1 MSNKHYLDL
10 TGLSYFWSK
19 IKEFFNNIIEHVGN
33 SYSNDDLGV
42 VKCKYVIS
50 SGSTIL
56 THSSSTLPVK
66 MWVDG
71 VPVTPAHSYTF
82 SSHGY
87 HTVDYIFNDITDIG
101 YATFSSVPRLKAVK
115 LPESLTKISGTN
127 SFYLSGIEE
136 IEIPK
141 GVTSIGAQALSSSSL
156 SKIIARPTTAPTLGS
171 SALNGVATIG
181 TLYYPKG
188 SDYSTW
194 ISALPSGWTAQ
205 PVDTLAGLT
214 NHELDN
220 TIHVTSNDKT
230 TWNGKQDKIY
240 SVDYIGK
247 FYRSNVSGSG
257 NINVSAAGGTIILGQ
272 FPTVTGAGT
281 YIVKTYMKSST
292 SSYNLNVSFGGNTY
306 QLSASSGIIEDSRE
320 LTVPANSTWSGSLAN
335 NVASGTII
343 SIKILSENQDVTEIG
358 TTAVTNDYDDLDN
371 KPTIPTKVSDLTND
385 SGFTTNTGTITGITM
400 NGVSKGTS
408 GVVDLGTVVTENPV
422 YVTNITIDE
431 LLGESL
437 TSSTIEKL
445 KSLRA
450 TSPINKL
457 LIFNSNNSGGTSAIG
472 TIITYGSSFEMYVYY
487 DGDNIHVHADPSNQN
502 WSITRTSYY
511 HKPDPRAGIPKS
523 DLSPEVQ
530 TSLGKADT
538 ALQSFTETDPVFT
551 ASVAHDITSGDVTN
565 WNGKLDATATAK
577 RAASIPYGACD
588 NSSTATAYTATVP
601 GITALEDGTC
611 MLLKNGVVTSTT
623 NFTININNLGAKPV
637 YSNLGTGNSS
647 TPTSPTRESAVF
659 GINYTFLFVYNTSL
673 VSGGCWI
680 LYRGFDANDIGV
692 YIRTNNGKRTTK
704 TYCGRYKILFS
715 SPDNTQWI
723 PSTTSTST
731 ASTEIKDVT
740 TEKINPFGRIV
751 YYASSVAKNA
761 DEDIPSGYTY
771 DQYPFALSNAFNR
784 IGGTDAILTADK
796 PVYIK
801 CTYQSDGS
809 AIIDPTTPYVQ
820 DLPNTEDGKI
830 YIYLCRSY
838 STSQVELELHH
849 PVYYYKGGQIR
860 LWTGVETDNTPA
872 SGSNNLITS
881 GGVYTA
887 LAGKQG
893 TLTFDDTPTQNST
906 NPVKSSGIYAHTS
919 NSTIH
924 ITSSERTAWNGK
936 STVIFRQW

>member
-1 MSNKHYLDL
+1 MSNKHFLDL
-10 TGLSYFWSK
+10 TGLGYFYNKLKSVFFSK
-19 IKEFFNNIIEHVGN
+19 STGDAHV
-33 SYSNDDLGV
+33 SN
-42 VKCKYVIS
+42 
-50 SGSTIL
+50 
-56 THSSSTLPVK
+56 
-66 MWVDG
+66 
-71 VPVTPAHSYTF
+71 
-82 SSHGY
+82 
-87 HTVDYIFNDITDIG
+87 TD
-101 YATFSSVPRLKAVK
+101 
-115 LPESLTKISGTN
+115 
-127 SFYLSGIEE
+127 
-136 IEIPK
+136 
-141 GVTSIGAQALSSSSL
+141 
-156 SKIIARPTTAPTLGS
+156 
-171 SALNGVATIG
+171 
-181 TLYYPKG
+181 
-188 SDYSTW
+188 
-194 ISALPSGWTAQ
+194 
-205 PVDTLAGLT
+205 
-214 NHELDN
+214 
-220 TIHVTSNDKT
+220 IHVTAANKT
-230 TWNGKQDKIY
+230 TWNGKQDKIH

-272 FPTVTGAGT
+272 FPTVTSAGT

-292 SSYNLNVSFGGNTY
+292 SSYSLNVSFGGNTY

-431 LLGESL
+431 LLGSTL
-437 TSSTIEKL
+437 SNSTIEKL

-511 HKPDPRAGIPKS
+511 HKPDPHAGIPKS

-530 TSLGKADT
+530 TLLGKADT

-577 RAASIPYGACD
+577 KAASIPFGVCD
-588 NSSTATAYTATVP
+588 STSTATAYTATVP
-601 GITALEDGTC
+601 GITELVDGTC
-611 MLLKNGVVTSTT
+611 VFLRNNVITSSVNG
-623 NFTININNLGAKPV
+623 FTININNLGAKPV
-637 YSNLGTGNSS
+637 VNTLSTGK
-647 TPTSPTRESAVF
+647 TGSAF
-659 GINYTFLFVYNTSL
+659 APAYTFLFIYRSDMVVDGYSGTGAWHFYQGWNT
-673 VSGGCWI
+673 
-680 LYRGFDANDIGV
+680 NDLAV
-692 YIRTNNGKRTTK
+692 YIRFNTNKLKLKNQTNGCR
-704 TYCGRYKILFS
+704 ILFTS
-715 SPDNTQWI
+715 SDGKYWV
-723 PSTTSTST
+723 PSTTST
-731 ASTEIKDVT
+731 ASDATSSRDVNQ
-740 TEKINPFGRIV
+740 EKINPFGDII
-751 YYASSVAKNA
+751 YFTGSSSSTTYNA
-761 DEDIPSGYTY
+761 NSIPVQSQLYEQNNFLLGY
-771 DQYPFALSNAFNR
+771 SFNR
-784 IGGTDAILTADK
+784 TNAALTLTVNS
-796 PVYIK
+796 PIYIK
-801 CTYQSDGS
+801 CAPQSDGS
-809 AIIDPTTPYVQ
+809 VIIDETTPYVQ
-820 DLPNTEDGKI
+820 DLPSTEDGKI
-830 YIYLCRSY
+830 YIYLGVAY
-838 STSQVELELHH
+838 SATGMELTLNH
-849 PVYYYKGGQIR
+849 PVYYYKNGAIR
-860 LWTGVETDNTPA
+860 IWTNDQPIDATPT
-872 SGSNNLITS
+872 NNSTNPVSS

-893 TLTFDDTPTQNST
+893 TLTFDDAPTSGST